1 MRLQEFSLI
10 NRALILFIGMVMI
23 LSFPTT
29 LLRLASVDFFVEY
42 YFDLVFAAFVGLAL
56 LNLVLTLKAPLPER
70 FLAVLL
76 LSFILLI
83 FAIGVLRSTD
93 DPIGGLRYFVLPLVV
108 YFLLIGRN
116 FLLFFITSKRFWA
129 IIMISHALGLA
140 VYFSGL
146 MGPIYPGIGVQSIA
160 YASIFFIVNG
170 HPILFLISLVMI
182 FFEGKR
188 SILFSILV
196 TLAFL
201 KLVKFSVAGRL
212 LYSIVA
218 GILASLLLI
227 VFLYSITDA
236 EGSTTLARINYINP
250 FSDQF
255 DLYLGSSGRFGELV
269 SFWEGKSFL
278 EVLFGAGSGFKYQ
291 WDLGFASEQSGEIK
305 GYLHMSIANYLAV
318 GGILGLAL
326 FVYLAIL
333 PFKASRLK
341 LPPKAQMTA
350 FGFGIF
356 SIVQSFFGFN
366 LATDATSLIF
376 IIGPAALLSV
386 QGYRRYSP
394 QISDTSLETKRSIA

>member
-1 MRLQEFSLI
+1 
-10 NRALILFIGMVMI
+10 MI

-29 LLRLASVDFFVEY
+29 LLRLASMDFFVEF
-42 YFDLVFAAFVGLAL
+42 YFDLVFMGFIGLAL
-56 LNLVLTLKAPLPER
+56 LNLVLALTVPLPER
-70 FLAVLL
+70 PLAVLL
-76 LSFILLI
+76 LVFILLI
-83 FAIGVLRSTD
+83 FAIGVLRGTD

-108 YFLLIGRN
+108 YLLLIGRN
-116 FLLFFITSKRFWA
+116 FLLFFITSKRFWT
-129 IIMISHALGLA
+129 ILLISHAFGLV

-146 MGPIYPGIGVQSIA
+146 LGPIYPGIGVQSIA
-160 YASIFFIVNG
+160 YAAIFFIVNG
-170 HPILFLISLVMI
+170 HPILFLISLIMI
-182 FFEGKR
+182 FLEGKR
-188 SILFSILV
+188 SILFSILL

-212 LYSIVA
+212 LYSIFA
-218 GILASLLLI
+218 GILAALLLI
-227 VFLYSITDA
+227 GFLYSITDA
-236 EGSTTLARINYINP
+236 QGSTTLARINYINP

-269 SFWEGKSFL
+269 SFWDGKSFL
-278 EVLFGAGSGFKYQ
+278 EVLFGSGSGFKYQ

-341 LPPKAQMTA
+341 LPPKAQMSA

-366 LATDATSLIF
+366 LATDATTLIF

-386 QGYRRYSP
+386 QACRQYSP
-394 QISDTSLETKRSIA
+394 KTSETFPKTKGSIA